1 MKNKWLRL
9 IAAMMCISMIFC
21 ACGSTPASSAE
32 SESPASSEGSAP
44 ESSSAEGEAAEDT
57 SLQDIKDKG
66 VLVVGM
72 NASFAPCEFHMMIDG
87 VDTIVGFDMDL
98 AKEVAKDMGVELQIQ
113 EMEFAALITSL
124 VSGQVD
130 VVISG
135 LAETEERRQS
145 IDFSI
150 PYYRDENVPIIR
162 VEDADKYTS
171 LESLQDK
178 RIGIEMNTVEQPIA
192 EDQLPDA
199 EHVIM
204 ESWSALQLALKAGQ
218 IDALLSSGLTA
229 QIAVARN
236 PDLMIAATPDGEH
249 LVLDDTVINYKG
261 SGIGVRKGS
270 DALVE
275 QLNSTITRLQESG
288 ELDRFVEEAC
298 ALAAQVEE

>member
-1 MKNKWLRL
+1 MKKNL
-9 IAAMMCISMIFC
+9 IRTLALALCLSLPFC
-21 ACGSTPASSAE
+21 SCGGAGASSQAA
-32 SESPASSEGSAP
+32 SPTSGSAP
-44 ESSSAEGEAAEDT
+44 ETPPPDGET
-57 SLQDIKDKG
+57 SLKDIQDKG

-98 AKEVAKDMGVELQIQ
+98 AREVAKDMGVELQIQ
-113 EMEFAALITSL
+113 EMEFAALISSL

-135 LAETEERRQS
+135 LAETEERRQN

-162 VEDADKYTS
+162 AEDVGRYTS
-171 LESLQDK
+171 LESLRDK

-236 PDLMIAATPDGEH
+236 PDLAIAVTPQGEY
-249 LVLDDTVINYKG
+249 LILDDTVINYKG
-261 SGIGVRKGS
+261 SGIGVRKGCDS
-270 DALVE
+270 LVE
-275 QLNSTITRLQESG
+275 QLNKTITRLQSSG
-288 ELDRFVEEAC
+288 ELDAYVEAAC
-298 ALAAQVEE
+298 RLAAQVDE

>member
-1 MKNKWLRL
+1 MKSKLFQT
-9 IAAMMCISMIFC
+9 IAMMLCISLIC
-21 ACGSTPASSAE
+21 CSCGGAAAS
-32 SESPASSEGSAP
+32 SPASSQAPDPSSAP
-44 ESSSAEGEAAEDT
+44 APSSASQEEQPADT
-57 SLQDIKDKG
+57 SLKDIQDKG

-72 NASFAPCEFHMMIDG
+72 NASFAPCEFHLMMDG

-135 LAETEERRQS
+135 LAETEERRQT

-162 VEDADKYTS
+162 AEDAGKYTS
-171 LESLQDK
+171 LESLKDK
-178 RIGIEMNTVEQPIA
+178 KIGIEMNTVEQPIA

-218 IDALLSSGLTA
+218 IDALLSYGLTA

-236 PDLMIAATPDGEH
+236 PELMIAATPEGGH

-275 QLNSTITRLQESG
+275 QLNKTITRLQESG
-288 ELDRFVEEAC
+288 ELDKFVDEAC
-298 ALAAQVEE
+298 KLAARIDE